1 MYNYPTYQPY
11 MLQQQTPQQ
20 NNGIIWIQGEAAAKS
35 YLVAPNTSVPLWDS
49 ERQTIYIKS
58 ADQAG
63 IPSMKIIDYT
73 IREPQ
78 APAAAE
84 AAYASRDD
92 LEAVRAQLANI
103 QDEINKMRRSS
114 DE

>member
-1 MYNYPTYQPY
+1 MYNYQPY
-11 MLQQQTPQQ
+11 ALQQPVQ
-20 NNGIIWIQGEAAAKS
+20 NTGIIWIQGENAAKS

-63 IPSMKIIDYT
+63 IPSMRILDYT

-78 APAAAE
+78 IQATAD

-92 LEAVRAQLANI
+92 VDKLRTQLAEI
-103 QDEINKMRRSS
+103 QEEINKLRRGT